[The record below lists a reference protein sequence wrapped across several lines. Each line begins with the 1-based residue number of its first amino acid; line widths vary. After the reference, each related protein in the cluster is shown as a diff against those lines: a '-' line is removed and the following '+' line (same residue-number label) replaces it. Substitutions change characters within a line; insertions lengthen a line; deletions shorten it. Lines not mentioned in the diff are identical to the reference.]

1 LGTEWRELDFY
12 NEDSVESR
20 TVFEFLKTG
29 GNNNQ
34 CPEDS
39 STLGSNVSIISAAIY
54 ADNLAPLGQPDD
66 FSTATRM
73 RDRGDKL
80 TGERLAAMG
89 TE

>member
-1 LGTEWRELDFY
+1 LDFFD
-12 NEDSVESR
+12 EDSEQSR

-29 GNNNQ
+29 GNNND

-39 STLGSNVSIISAAIY
+39 STLGSNVSIVSAAIY

-66 FSTATRM
+66 FSTATRL
-73 RDRGDKL
+73 RDKGDKL